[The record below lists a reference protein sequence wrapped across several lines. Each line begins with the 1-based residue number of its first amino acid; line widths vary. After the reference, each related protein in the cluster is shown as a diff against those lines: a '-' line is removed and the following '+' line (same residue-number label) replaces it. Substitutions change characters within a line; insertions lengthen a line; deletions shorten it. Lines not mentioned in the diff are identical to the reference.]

1 MEPQPVGAGGAGQKT
16 RGKETK
22 QRNGIGWRLGGTFGR
37 DNEGGKLGGT
47 FSRDNDGGNY
57 RSIFLLDFLP

>member
-22 QRNGIGWRLGGTFGR
+22 QRNGIGWRLGGTF
-37 DNEGGKLGGT
+37 
-47 FSRDNDGGNY
+47 SRDNDGGNY